1 VRYGVAEQEA
11 RYRKI
16 AEDGRSV
23 DWKGESFDQFD
34 LRPFLESVLA
44 SLPAAG
50 VARALEYGTGTG
62 PGACFLAAR
71 GWRVD
76 AIDIS
81 PSAIDIA
88 RRIALER
95 GLSVDFRVQDVC
107 ELASPP
113 ETYELVVDNYCLQR
127 IVSDADRSRAL
138 RAVRRTLKREGTFVL
153 GTALARGDRDLGAD
167 RFDEQSGIRY
177 RRLEPSD
184 TDYDDEILIDGAR
197 YAPVRRY
204 VTVRDLHAELV
215 RHGFTV
221 SHQEGGRVVC
231 RKPWSTAVS

>member
-1 VRYGVAEQEA
+1 MRYGVAEQEA

-16 AEDGRSV
+16 AEDERSV

-44 SLPAAG
+44 SLPAGAG

-81 PSAIDIA
+81 PTAIDIA
-88 RRIALER
+88 RRIAIER
-95 GLSVDFRVQDVC
+95 GLSVDFHVQDVC
-107 ELASPP
+107 ELAAPA
-113 ETYELVVDNYCLQR
+113 ETYDLVVDNYCLQR
-127 IVSDADRSRAL
+127 IVSDGDRSRAL
-138 RAVRRTLKREGTFVL
+138 RAVRRTLKGEGIFVL
-153 GTALARGDRDLGAD
+153 GTALARDDRDLGAD
-167 RFDEQSGIRY
+167 RFDEQSGVRY

-184 TDYDDEILIDGAR
+184 TDYDDAIVIDGAR
-197 YAPVRRY
+197 FAPVRRY
-204 VTVRDLHAELV
+204 VTVRDLRAELE

-221 SHQEGGRVVC
+221 SRQECGRVVC
-231 RKPWSTAVS
+231 RKRGREP